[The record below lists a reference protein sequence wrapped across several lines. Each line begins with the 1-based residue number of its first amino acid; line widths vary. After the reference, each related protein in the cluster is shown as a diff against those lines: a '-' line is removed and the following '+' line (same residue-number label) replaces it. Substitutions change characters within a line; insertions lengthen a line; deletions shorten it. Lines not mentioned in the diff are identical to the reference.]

1 MSSNLVSR
9 TITGAGLVA
18 LILASILIN
27 EFTFFVIFITVIA
40 IGLTEFYKLF
50 ELTGKNPQKIPGIA
64 LGMAIFTA
72 FFLQAKGFDA
82 PLNLKPGTILM
93 VLLILAIVA
102 IFIYELYRKHPNP
115 FENIAITVLG
125 VLYIAI
131 PISLLWLIAFRENLY
146 KYNPHLILGF
156 FIVIWTYDTMA
167 YVTGMMFGKN
177 KLFER
182 ISPKKSWEGA
192 IGGFAFSI
200 VAAMILSFFFLE
212 LTSLQWGI
220 FAVIVSVFGTFGDLT
235 ESLLKRSV
243 DIKDSGSILPG
254 HGGILDRFDALFLA
268 IPIVY
273 LYLQFV

>member
-1 MSSNLVSR
+1 MSNLVSR
-9 TITGAGLVA
+9 TITGSSLVLLIIAG
-18 LILASILIN
+18 IIIN
-27 EFTFFVIFITVIA
+27 EFTFFAIFATVIA
-40 IGLTEFYKLF
+40 IGLIEFYKLF
-50 ELTGKNPQKIPGIA
+50 EKSGKYPQTISGIA
-64 LGMAIFTA
+64 LGVAIFTA
-72 FFLQAKGFDA
+72 FFLQAKGFD
-82 PLNLKPGTILM
+82 PLNLKTGTLLM
-93 VLLILAIVA
+93 ILLILSLVA
-102 IFIYELYRKHPNP
+102 IFIYELYRKQPNP
-115 FENIAITVLG
+115 FENIALTILG

-131 PISLLWLIAFRENLY
+131 PVSLLWLIAFRENLY

-156 FIVIWTYDTMA
+156 FIIIWTYDTMA

-192 IGGFAFSI
+192 VGGFAFSI

-212 LTSLQWGI
+212 LTSLQWGF

-243 DIKDSGSILPG
+243 DIKDSGAILPG

-268 IPIVY
+268 VPIVY